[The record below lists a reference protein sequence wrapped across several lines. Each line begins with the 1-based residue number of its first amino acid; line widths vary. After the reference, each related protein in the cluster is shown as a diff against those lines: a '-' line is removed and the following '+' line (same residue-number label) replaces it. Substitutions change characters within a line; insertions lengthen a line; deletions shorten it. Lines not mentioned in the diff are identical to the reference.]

1 MARRARGTGLAHAP
15 PAQLR
20 LTAALARQLAAES
33 CLSYQDYLVLVALT
47 GQPDGRLRLFELGRI
62 LGWEKSR
69 LSTTSPGWPAG
80 AWSPRSGAARSTG
93 AFVVVTERGRKEIEA
108 AAPGHV
114 DAVRRLFVDVLTP
127 EQLEAVGEAAD
138 AVLAGLDEADAG

>member
-15 PAQLR
+15 GQLR

-69 LSTTSPGWPAG
+69 LPPRRPDGRPGPGRQG
-80 AWSPRSGAARSTG
+80 AVRPRSTVRSSS
-93 AFVVVTERGRKEIEA
+93 
-108 AAPGHV
+108 
-114 DAVRRLFVDVLTP
+114 
-127 EQLEAVGEAAD
+127 
-138 AVLAGLDEADAG
+138 